1 MTEAREQTFTLPA
14 RGAFSLA
21 ESAMF
26 GFGQRDDPD
35 FDGVMRLAF
44 RLDGGFETGVGVE
57 LRQDGPRIHGAAH
70 GVLSCQVPAVTAQVA
85 RVISLDRD
93 ATGYDALAGRD
104 PVLARLMAAAPGLR
118 PPLFYSPYEAAAWV
132 VLSARRPRQ
141 QMAQLRTR
149 LSLAHGHS
157 FTLAGVQL
165 SAFPAAAKLAGIT
178 DFPGLGGEK
187 IARLRAI
194 AEQAMGGRLE
204 AGSLLELGAAAA
216 QAELRQLPGI
226 GPFYGQLVTI
236 RGCGFADVLP
246 VGEQHLLGLAGQLY
260 GLGRPATD
268 AELTEIAQA
277 WRPWRTW
284 VSVLIRAAAPRILG
298 PAASGPARASATDRP
313 ASLASPRH

>member
-1 MTEAREQTFTLPA
+1 MAEAREQTFTFTLPA

-57 LRQDGPRIHGAAH
+57 LRQDGPRIDGVAYGVPAH
-70 GVLSCQVPAVTAQVA
+70 QVPTVRRQVA
-85 RVISLDRD
+85 RVLSLDYD
-93 ATGYDALAGRD
+93 ATGYDALARRD
-104 PVLARLMAAAPGLR
+104 PVIARLMTAAPGLR
-118 PPLFYSPYEAAAWV
+118 PPLFYSPYEAAAWA

-149 LSLAHGHS
+149 LSVAHGDS

-165 SAFPAAAKLAGIT
+165 SAFPAAGTLAGLA

-187 IARLRAI
+187 MARLRAI
-194 AEQAMGGRLE
+194 AEQATAGRLE
-204 AGSLLELGAAAA
+204 AGSLLGLGAAAA

-260 GLGRPATD
+260 GLGRGDGRGADRDRPGVAAVADLGERTD
-268 AELTEIAQA
+268 PRRSAPDPQPG
-277 WRPWRTW
+277 WFRSDP
-284 VSVLIRAAAPRILG
+284 APR
-298 PAASGPARASATDRP
+298 R
-313 ASLASPRH
+313 